1 MSENRLP
8 DYLDH
13 IQQAA
18 TDARSFVEG
27 MAKDDFLAD
36 KRTQQAVIMSL
47 IVIGEAATKVMD
59 GYVEFTQAHADVPWR
74 SMRNMRNRMAHG
86 YFDINLDVVWE
97 TVQEWLPALL
107 QQLPAVRQD
116 ANDEDRND
124 NCERSPMTVESRI
137 FSVAEYVQPSEGEPI
152 RSVVLETRDS
162 IIVVWHVHPGQE
174 IAAHIHPHGQDT
186 WTVLSGMA
194 DYFQGNG
201 IVRALR
207 EGEIAVA
214 RPGQVHGARNT
225 GTEPFVLVSVVASAN
240 AGFVLAER

>member
-1 MSENRLP
+1 
-8 DYLDH
+8 
-13 IQQAA
+13 
-18 TDARSFVEG
+18 
-27 MAKDDFLAD
+27 
-36 KRTQQAVIMSL
+36 
-47 IVIGEAATKVMD
+47 
-59 GYVEFTQAHADVPWR
+59 
-74 SMRNMRNRMAHG
+74 
-86 YFDINLDVVWE
+86 
-97 TVQEWLPALL
+97 
-107 QQLPAVRQD
+107 
-116 ANDEDRND
+116 
-124 NCERSPMTVESRI
+124 MTVESRI

-214 RPGQVHGARNT
+214 RPGAKYRYRAIC
-225 GTEPFVLVSVVASAN
+225 VSLGCGISQCRFRI
-240 AGFVLAER
+240 G

>member
-59 GYVEFTQAHADVPWR
+59 GYVEFTPAHADVPWR

-116 ANDEDRND
+116 ADDEDRND
-124 NCERSPMTVESRI
+124 NCERGSPMTVESRI

-225 GTEPFVLVSVVASAN
+225 ALLQIVGGDKLIIPFC
-240 AGFVLAER
+240 

>member
-97 TVQEWLPALL
+97 TVQEWLPAMKTVTTKAWSHDQSSRRCSAPLACSI
-107 QQLPAVRQD
+107 PR
-116 ANDEDRND
+116 
-124 NCERSPMTVESRI
+124 PMSR
-137 FSVAEYVQPSEGEPI
+137 A
-152 RSVVLETRDS
+152 R
-162 IIVVWHVHPGQE
+162 
-174 IAAHIHPHGQDT
+174 
-186 WTVLSGMA
+186 
-194 DYFQGNG
+194 
-201 IVRALR
+201 
-207 EGEIAVA
+207 A
-214 RPGQVHGARNT
+214 RPSGWPQRT
-225 GTEPFVLVSVVASAN
+225 
-240 AGFVLAER
+240 

>member
-116 ANDEDRND
+116 ADDEDRKTKAWSHD
-124 NCERSPMTVESRI
+124 QSSRRCSAPLACSIPRPMSR
-137 FSVAEYVQPSEGEPI
+137 A
-152 RSVVLETRDS
+152 R
-162 IIVVWHVHPGQE
+162 
-174 IAAHIHPHGQDT
+174 
-186 WTVLSGMA
+186 
-194 DYFQGNG
+194 
-201 IVRALR
+201 
-207 EGEIAVA
+207 A
-214 RPGQVHGARNT
+214 RPSGWPQRT
-225 GTEPFVLVSVVASAN
+225 
-240 AGFVLAER
+240 

>member
-107 QQLPAVRQD
+107 QQLPAVRSATARPHDQPPVQI
-116 ANDEDRND
+116 RVRTHIQPVWGH
-124 NCERSPMTVESRI
+124 CER
-137 FSVAEYVQPSEGEPI
+137 
-152 RSVVLETRDS
+152 
-162 IIVVWHVHPGQE
+162 
-174 IAAHIHPHGQDT
+174 
-186 WTVLSGMA
+186 
-194 DYFQGNG
+194 G
-201 IVRALR
+201 I
-207 EGEIAVA
+207 
-214 RPGQVHGARNT
+214 
-225 GTEPFVLVSVVASAN
+225 SDDC
-240 AGFVLAER
+240 

>member
-74 SMRNMRNRMAHG
+74 SMRNMRNRMAPAISTSTSMWCG
-86 YFDINLDVVWE
+86 RRYRNGCRRCSSNCPPCVRMPTMK
-97 TVQEWLPALL
+97 TVTTKAWSHDQSSRRCSAPLACSIP
-107 QQLPAVRQD
+107 R
-116 ANDEDRND
+116 
-124 NCERSPMTVESRI
+124 PMSR
-137 FSVAEYVQPSEGEPI
+137 A
-152 RSVVLETRDS
+152 R
-162 IIVVWHVHPGQE
+162 
-174 IAAHIHPHGQDT
+174 
-186 WTVLSGMA
+186 
-194 DYFQGNG
+194 
-201 IVRALR
+201 
-207 EGEIAVA
+207 A
-214 RPGQVHGARNT
+214 RPSGWPQRT
-225 GTEPFVLVSVVASAN
+225 
-240 AGFVLAER
+240 